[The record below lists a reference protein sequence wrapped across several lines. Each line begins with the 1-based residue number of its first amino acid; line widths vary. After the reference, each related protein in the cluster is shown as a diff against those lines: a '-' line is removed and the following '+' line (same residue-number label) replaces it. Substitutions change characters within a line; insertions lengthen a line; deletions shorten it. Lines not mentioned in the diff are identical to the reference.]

1 MATRTSGQQQSQP
14 KVLIV
19 GAGLGGV
26 MLGILLEKADIP
38 YTIVERSTTV
48 KPLGSAMAIGGTLL
62 GLFAQLGIFDEFV
75 SLAKWFTQS
84 SILNEAGETIV
95 STNYLPVQELTG
107 YQGYIVARPR
117 LYSLLIKQIPSH
129 KIHFGKRILTV
140 TEDKDDDKVHIQAA
154 DGTTYQGDILV
165 GADGAYSAIRKRIY
179 EKLKTEGTLP
189 KADQEDLPFSC
200 TCLVGQT
207 DVLDVEEFPELKDDK
222 CLFIT
227 NLGKE
232 KPYSW
237 VLFST
242 YDQRIC
248 FMVLHHL
255 DRTTSRAAQ
264 EQRFRN
270 SENSEW
276 GPFAAQSMCDET
288 REFPISIGT
297 GKMTLGDLYERTPK
311 ELISKVMLEE
321 KIFRTWHSGRTVL
334 LGDACHKVHP
344 AGGQGAVTAM
354 HDAVALANLIYALP
368 STKLSDIQQAF
379 TEYQAERLPLVTEA
393 FNGSRA
399 LAKGME
405 KGLGGVIA
413 LWITRHIPQWLWKIF
428 WTKRVKCR
436 PQVAFLKEVESK
448 GTSPPMVSFSYEKA
462 RAVYEKRQGDAAA
475 APVVI

>member
-165 GADGAYSAIRKRIY
+165 GADGAYSAIRRRIY

-222 CLFIT
+222 
-227 NLGKE
+227 
-232 KPYSW
+232 
-237 VLFST
+237 
-242 YDQRIC
+242 
-248 FMVLHHL
+248 
-255 DRTTSRAAQ
+255 AAQ

-270 SENSEW
+270 SDNSEW

-288 REFPISIGT
+288 RGFPISIGT

-321 KIFRTWHSGRTVL
+321 KIFKTWHSGRTVL
-334 LGDACHKVHP
+334 LGD
-344 AGGQGAVTAM
+344 GAVTAM

-379 TEYQAERLPLVTEA
+379 TEYQAERLPLVIEA

-462 RAVYEKRQGDAAA
+462 RAVYEKRQGDTAA
-475 APVVI
+475 APAVI

>member
-1 MATRTSGQQQSQP
+1 MATRTSGQQQAQP

-107 YQGYIVARPR
+107 YQGFIVARPR

-140 TEDKDDDKVHIQAA
+140 TEGKDDDKVHIQAA

-207 DVLDVEEFPELKDDK
+207 DVLDVEKFPELKDDK
-222 CLFIT
+222 
-227 NLGKE
+227 
-232 KPYSW
+232 
-237 VLFST
+237 
-242 YDQRIC
+242 
-248 FMVLHHL
+248 
-255 DRTTSRAAQ
+255 AAQ

-270 SENSEW
+270 SDNSEW

-288 REFPISIGT
+288 RKFPISIGT

-334 LGDACHKVHP
+334 LGD
-344 AGGQGAVTAM
+344 GAVTAM

-462 RAVYEKRQGDAAA
+462 RAVYEKSQGDAAV
-475 APVVI
+475 APAVI

>member
-1 MATRTSGQQQSQP
+1 MATRISGQQQSQP

-232 KPYSW
+232 KPYS
-237 VLFST
+237 
-242 YDQRIC
+242 
-248 FMVLHHL
+248 
-255 DRTTSRAAQ
+255 
-264 EQRFRN
+264 
-270 SENSEW
+270 
-276 GPFAAQSMCDET
+276 
-288 REFPISIGT
+288 

-379 TEYQAERLPLVTEA
+379 TEYQAERLPIVTEA

-462 RAVYEKRQGDAAA
+462 RAVYEKRQGDAAV
-475 APVVI
+475 APAVI

>member
-207 DVLDVEEFPELKDDK
+207 DVLDVEEFPELKDD
-222 CLFIT
+222 
-227 NLGKE
+227 N
-232 KPYSW
+232 
-237 VLFST
+237 
-242 YDQRIC
+242 
-248 FMVLHHL
+248 
-255 DRTTSRAAQ
+255 RAAQ

-270 SENSEW
+270 SDNSEW

-288 REFPISIGT
+288 RGFPISIGT

-448 GTSPPMVSFSYEKA
+448 GTSPPMVSFSHEKA

-475 APVVI
+475 ASAII

>member
-62 GLFAQLGIFDEFV
+62 GLFAQLGIFDEFI

-222 CLFIT
+222 
-227 NLGKE
+227 
-232 KPYSW
+232 
-237 VLFST
+237 
-242 YDQRIC
+242 
-248 FMVLHHL
+248 
-255 DRTTSRAAQ
+255 AAQ

-270 SENSEW
+270 SDNSEW

-288 REFPISIGT
+288 RGFPISIGT

-448 GTSPPMVSFSYEKA
+448 GTSPPMVSFSHEKA

-475 APVVI
+475 ASAII